1 MKRVFQRTCQYM
13 FVLNL
18 FGVFCAADCMEKGS
32 VTVLGGFALMV
43 IFLGLMILFAALGG
57 MFYKN
62 K

>member
-1 MKRVFQRTCQYM
+1 MKRVFQYM
-13 FVLNL
+13 AGFNL

-43 IFLGLMILFAALGG
+43 LSLGLMILFAHLGG
-57 MFYKN
+57 MFYK